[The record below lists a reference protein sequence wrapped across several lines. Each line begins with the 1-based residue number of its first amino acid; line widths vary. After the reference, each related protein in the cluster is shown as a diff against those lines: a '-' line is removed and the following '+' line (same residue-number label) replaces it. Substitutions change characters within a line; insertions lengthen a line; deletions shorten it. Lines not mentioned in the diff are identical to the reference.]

1 MANQESTTRTLL
13 VALVVCLVSSVFVAG
28 AAVALKPTQ
37 AENRLLDK
45 QRSILAIAGLGEPGM
60 SGKEVKALFDS
71 RITAKVVDLQSGT
84 FSDAQD
90 PLGYDPLK
98 AAKDPALSDALPAAE
113 DIASI
118 KRRERYT
125 TVYLVETDGKLDTLI
140 LPVRGYGLWST
151 LYGFLALK
159 GDLNTVAGFG
169 FYQHGETPVSAARS
183 TIRNGRRC
191 GSARPLRRPGRSCRT
206 DHQGLGGPAIGE
218 GDPPGRRPGRR
229 HPDQQGCRQPAAFL
243 ARQGRFRR
251 LPRQSAQRG
260 GVMAAQPTIREVLFN
275 PVFQNNPIGLQILGI
290 CSALAVTSNLKTAT
304 VMAIALTLVTG
315 FSNLFISMI
324 RRQIPSS
331 IRMIVQMSDHRLAGD
346 RRRPG
351 AQGLCL

>member
-98 AAKDPALSDALPAAE
+98 AAKDPALSEALPAAE

-151 LYGFLALK
+151 LYGFLAL
-159 GDLNTVAGFG
+159 TTSTRSPASAS
-169 FYQHGETPVSAARS
+169 TSMARPPVSAARS

-191 GSARPLRRPGRSCRT
+191 GSARPSTTPRAILPYRSSR
-206 DHQGLGGPAIGE
+206 
-218 GDPPGRRPGRR
+218 
-229 HPDQQGCRQPAAFL
+229 
-243 ARQGRFRR
+243 ARWTRNR
-251 LPRQSAQRG
+251 
-260 GVMAAQPTIREVLFN
+260 
-275 PVFQNNPIGLQILGI
+275 
-290 CSALAVTSNLKTAT
+290 
-304 VMAIALTLVTG
+304 
-315 FSNLFISMI
+315 
-324 RRQIPSS
+324 
-331 IRMIVQMSDHRLAGD
+331 
-346 RRRPG
+346 RRRPTRST
-351 AQGLCL
+351 AWPAPP